1 MIIKKLLLQNYKTYY
16 GQQQLNLYIPKEI
29 RAEGKQN
36 IILVGGLNGAGKTT
50 ILKAIHYALFGER
63 GMTKE
68 EHKRQF
74 SNVLN
79 NTFFEEG
86 GRECSIRLTLELD
99 GGEEWDLVVKWT
111 FNHNKV
117 LVQENREITVR
128 KPGMMGGKKAN
139 VDNIATYY
147 RYIDRMIPYHA
158 APFFIFDGEEIKDI
172 ILRQNSQEMKEAI
185 HKISGIDAYKLLIKD
200 LEVLKNSVAREL
212 SKAKNQAVVSGHEK
226 RVAELDSDI
235 TAQEQKRDSLS
246 DERKQILALLED
258 AKKKRNDKLL
268 VNSRSRETIINKQG
282 QITQKVDSAINSLN
296 EIIQKKAV
304 EIILSEKIQVLQN
317 TLRQEYDQR
326 QRRLIQEAKM
336 TPYYAFFNQLVQ
348 QPITPPLSNEQLLQ
362 LREAG
367 EQLWKKENNIKEQ
380 SSELTNELHDLTPN
394 DYNYLVTLQ
403 RANRLTVIHLINEI
417 EASQQELAAT
427 ERELRNAPESV
438 ELNAENEQIDL
449 LTKKLGVLD
458 MRLRTANAK
467 LQNLKEEKT
476 QELGK
481 LSRTSSNVGDSER
494 LAQRLQNITKLENG
508 MRQYIQEMTQL
519 KAEYIREEFAKMLT
533 VLFRK
538 QDEFGRIEFDIN
550 TYTIRLYNERQQ
562 EISIQDRSAGEMQ
575 MIASSLIW
583 ALTKASD
590 LALPMVIDT
599 PLGRLDSLHR
609 NHLIH
614 HYYKNLSEQVIILST
629 DTEVTEEYV
638 TLMKQHSYKQY
649 MLDYDQKKKYT
660 VIRDGYFNFVK
671 V

>member
-1 MIIKKLLLQNYKTYY
+1 MIIKKLSLKNYKTYY
-16 GQQQLNLYIPKEI
+16 GQQDLNFYIPKDI
-29 RAEGKQN
+29 REEGKQN

-86 GRECSIRLTLELD
+86 GRECWIRLTLELD
-99 GGEEWDLVVKWT
+99 AGEEWDLVVKWT

-117 LVQENREITVR
+117 LVQENRELTVR

-139 VDNIATYY
+139 VENIAAYY
-147 RYIDRMIPYHA
+147 RYIDRIIPYHA
-158 APFFIFDGEEIKDI
+158 APFFIFDGEEIKEI

-185 HKISGIDAYKLLIKD
+185 HKISGIDAYKSLIKD
-200 LEVLKNSVAREL
+200 LQGLKNSVAREL
-212 SKAKNQAVVSGHEK
+212 AKAKNQAVVSGHARK
-226 RVAELDSDI
+226 VAELESDI
-235 TAQEQKRDSLS
+235 AAQEQKRDSLAK
-246 DERKQILALLED
+246 EWKQILSLLED
-258 AKKKRNDKLL
+258 AKKKRNDILL
-268 VNSRSRETIINKQG
+268 SNSRSRETIVNKQG
-282 QITQKVDSAINSLN
+282 QLTQKLQSSIASLN
-296 EIIQKKAV
+296 DMIQRKAI
-304 EIILSEKIQVLQN
+304 EIILSEKIQLLQN

-326 QRRLIQEAKM
+326 QRRLILDAKM
-336 TPYYAFFNQLVQ
+336 TPYYTFFNQLIQ
-348 QPITPPLSNEQLLQ
+348 EPITPPLSNEQLLQ

-367 EQLWKKENNIKEQ
+367 EQLWKRENNINEQ
-380 SSELTNELHDLTPN
+380 PREQPTDLHDLTPN
-394 DYNYLVTLQ
+394 DYNYLVSLQ
-403 RANRLTVIHLINEI
+403 KANRQTVIHFINVI
-417 EASQQELAAT
+417 EACQQELAAT
-427 ERELRNAPESV
+427 EVELRNAPESIDV
-438 ELNAENEQIDL
+438 AGENEQIDL

-458 MRLRTANAK
+458 VKLRTANVK
-467 LQNLKEEKT
+467 LKNLKEEKT

-481 LSRTSSNVGDSER
+481 LSRTSTNVGDSEK
-494 LAQRLQNITKLENG
+494 LTQRLHNITKLENG
-508 MRQYIQEMTQL
+508 MQQYIQEMTQL
-519 KAEYIREEFAKMLT
+519 KTEFIREEFAKMLT
-533 VLFRK
+533 TLLRK
-538 QDEFGRIEFDIN
+538 QDEFGRIEFDVT

-590 LALPMVIDT
+590 LSLPMIIDT
-599 PLGRLDSLHR
+599 PLGRLDSQHR

-638 TLMKQHSYKQY
+638 SLMKQHSYKQY